1 VSEESLKLLIGLRD
15 LKVANILEYSPMRGH
30 PLVARLLAVYE
41 AEVTLINNI
50 IENERVVRNE
60 APTEHPAVD

>member
-15 LKVANILEYSPMRGH
+15 LKVGEILGYSPMRGH
-30 PLVARLLAVYE
+30 PLIDRLLAVYE

-50 IENERVVRNE
+50 IQKENVVRNE
-60 APTEHPAVD
+60 APSEHSAVD